1 MTDFIRGPHLFM
13 NAQRDIDVAVSSV
26 CPSVRPSVCLLHAG
40 AVS

>member
-26 CPSVRPSVCLLHAG
+26 CPSVCLSHAG